1 MKVAELVAAFVW
13 ALPFVS
19 GFSPGSKLMSIPSS
33 ACSSLQLHETG
44 DSCNDGGYMSR
55 RSLLEVS
62 TAAAFSAVLPF
73 PSPSLA
79 ADDKGKVVVFG
90 GSGYVG
96 AYVSEILAG
105 KGYSVISVS
114 RRSPTDQSSAV
125 TKILGNSP
133 SKGVDFVALDA
144 SSADLSK
151 VLAGSTAAISCVGVA
166 PGGANQRDGNGA
178 VNIRIADAAKAAGVK
193 RFVYVS
199 VAPELANGP
208 AKFLLGDYLKG
219 KAEAE
224 GAVKKYFPESSLVVK
239 PAIIAGGPP
248 GEIRPPGP
256 PGMKAASVE
265 EVAKAVVSGALG
277 EKSGIIDGNSA
288 IAAN

>member
-105 KGYSVISVS
+105 KGYSVI
-114 RRSPTDQSSAV
+114 
-125 TKILGNSP
+125 
-133 SKGVDFVALDA
+133 
-144 SSADLSK
+144 
-151 VLAGSTAAISCVGVA
+151 VLVKWLEQIK
-166 PGGANQRDGNGA
+166 AN
-178 VNIRIADAAKAAGVK
+178 
-193 RFVYVS
+193 
-199 VAPELANGP
+199 
-208 AKFLLGDYLKG
+208 
-219 KAEAE
+219 
-224 GAVKKYFPESSLVVK
+224 
-239 PAIIAGGPP
+239 
-248 GEIRPPGP
+248 
-256 PGMKAASVE
+256 
-265 EVAKAVVSGALG
+265 
-277 EKSGIIDGNSA
+277 
-288 IAAN
+288 